1 MRGTNLVFIVTNLF
15 IMITVS
21 KGNHLWEFLLELLRD
36 ERYSPH
42 LIKWENRS
50 LGIFRIV
57 KSHDVAKMWGE
68 KKNRPTMNY
77 EKLSR
82 ALR

>member
-1 MRGTNLVFIVTNLF
+1 MV
-15 IMITVS
+15 TVS
-21 KGNHLWEFLLELLRD
+21 KGNHLWEFLLDLLND
-36 ERYSPH
+36 ANYNPG
-42 LIKWENRS
+42 LIKWENRPE
-50 LGIFRIV
+50 GIFRIV
-57 KSHDVAKMWGE
+57 KSHEVAAMWGL

>member
-1 MRGTNLVFIVTNLF
+1 MV
-15 IMITVS
+15 TVS
-21 KGNHLWEFLLELLRD
+21 KGNHLWEFLLDLLND
-36 ERYSPH
+36 ETYNPE
-42 LIKWENRS
+42 LIKWENRPE
-50 LGIFRIV
+50 GIFRIV
-57 KSHDVAKMWGE
+57 KSHEVAHMWGE